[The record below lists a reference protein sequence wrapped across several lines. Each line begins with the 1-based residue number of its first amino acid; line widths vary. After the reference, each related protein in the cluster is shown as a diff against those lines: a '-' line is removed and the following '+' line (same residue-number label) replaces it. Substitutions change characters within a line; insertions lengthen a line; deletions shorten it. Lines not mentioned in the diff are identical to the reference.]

1 MINIQL
7 FGIDCPPYFNES
19 EFYAKKKADAIKE
32 IIKQVEIIK
41 ECDIALSKEK
51 NDN

>member
-7 FGIDCPPYFNES
+7 FGIDFPPYFNES

-32 IIKQVEIIK
+32 IEKQIEIIK
-41 ECDIALSKEK
+41 ECDIALNKEK
-51 NDN
+51 NED